1 MGRLVARLRRAARTS
16 PTSFESLDAA
26 GAPRPRRCATTARCS
41 CRGCGASEYAAEQ
54 AREPDYPD
62 APLLYLHG
70 EDDGCL
76 AVELAGRTAPLLG
89 PGQRVEMVP
98 GAGHFLHLERPDDV
112 NARIGR
118 FLGTP

>member
-1 MGRLVARLRRAARTS
+1 MRR
-16 PTSFESLDAA
+16 E
-26 GAPRPRRCATTARCS
+26 
-41 CRGCGASEYAAEQ
+41 EYAAEQ
-54 AREPDYPD
+54 ARETDFPD

-89 PGQRVEMVP
+89 PGQRVEIVP
-98 GAGHFLHLERPDDV
+98 EAGHFLHLERPDDV
-112 NARIGR
+112 NARIAR